1 MRIAVLGS
9 GAGGCSVAFDFAA
22 HGHEVQLFDF
32 EEYSEA
38 VARIRGS
45 GGIQAEGAL
54 EGFCPIQ
61 SAGHDIERSLDE
73 ADIIFAVGPAY
84 STKPFA
90 EACRPHLK
98 KGQTVIVCPG
108 SSGGA
113 IEFKKE
119 AGLELEDDEIQVAE
133 TSTLPYAVRSIEPG
147 KVRIFLKLR
156 GGLFLAALPA
166 KNTARVLDA
175 IRDVYPHMAAAKNVL
190 QTSLQNGNPVI
201 HPAVT
206 LLNAALIERTAGDFL
221 FYEDGVTPAV
231 GRLIEAVD
239 LERISIGRALG
250 VDILPDP
257 GIGPTPGLHGGA
269 LVRSRLL
276 SGARF
281 QGHQSSNQ
289 VGLPLLQRGCG
300 LRTGIHEPTWRSGR
314 CGNSAYVGARKAGLH
329 HDESR
334 LSGRGPADHG
344 VLGDF
349 RIYGRAAGE
358 SSGIGLNRSK
368 RLSWSSR
375 S

>member
-45 GGIQAEGAL
+45 GGIHAEGAL

-61 SAGHDIERSLDE
+61 SAGHDIERSLDD
-73 ADIIFAVGPAY
+73 ARIIFAVGPAY

-113 IEFKKE
+113 IEFKKG
-119 AGLELEDDEIQVAE
+119 AGLELRDDDIPVAE

-147 KVRIFLKLR
+147 KVRIYLKLR

-166 KNTARVLDA
+166 KNTVQVLDA

-201 HPAVT
+201 HPAIT
-206 LLNAALIERTAGDFL
+206 LLNAALIERTAGDFP

-239 LERISIGRALG
+239 RERIAVGRALG

-257 GIGPTPGLHGGA
+257 ELAQHQGYMKEFSYDRGYSLAPGFKGIKAQTRLDYRYFNEDVGYGLVFMSQLGDQLGVKTPNMSA
-269 LVRSRLL
+269 LIRLASTLMNRDYLGEAPRNLESLGL
-276 SGARF
+276 SGYTAA
-281 QGHQSSNQ
+281 QLVS
-289 VGLPLLQRGCG
+289 LL
-300 LRTGIHEPTWRSGR
+300 E
-314 CGNSAYVGARKAGLH
+314 
-329 HDESR
+329 
-334 LSGRGPADHG
+334 
-344 VLGDF
+344 
-349 RIYGRAAGE
+349 
-358 SSGIGLNRSK
+358 
-368 RLSWSSR
+368 
-375 S
+375 